1 MAPNEIIQYSILSL
15 NNGDTDLHD
24 IVFREIFDSD
34 LTPIWE
40 SIHIILR
47 ENHIYPAEETVISY
61 ETA

>member
-47 ENHIYPAEETVISY
+47 ENHIYPSEETVISY